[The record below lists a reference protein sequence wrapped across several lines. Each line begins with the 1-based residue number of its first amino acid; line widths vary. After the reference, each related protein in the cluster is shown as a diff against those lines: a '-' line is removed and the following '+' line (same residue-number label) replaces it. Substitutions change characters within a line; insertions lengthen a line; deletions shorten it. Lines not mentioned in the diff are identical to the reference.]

1 MTEHPVQSEPNE
13 SNEAKDRNKAKEAN
27 EPNEA
32 KNPGDQGRGGSSAL
46 TRLAERL
53 DSSALAEAP
62 RELLREALGA
72 TAAESGVPGVPH
84 ADRQVFLDSISVTGF
99 RGIGRTARLPLTAKP
114 GVTLV
119 VGRNGTGKSSF
130 AEAAETA
137 LTGRTARLD
146 KKRGEVWRRHWRNLH
161 DGAEPKVE
169 VRLAIPGDPRPSALI
184 CTWPGDDVTAPEAEF
199 RRPGH
204 GRRPFADIGWGRAL
218 NDFSPFL
225 SYADL
230 DKVVNG
236 RPSEQYDSV
245 AAILGLGELTD
256 ADERLHGVE
265 KALDSALK
273 QAEAERPALVE
284 ALSALEDP
292 RAERALAALGGP
304 GDPDLDGLDALVTA
318 LPDADE
324 GRLRELRATAAL
336 AGPDLAVVG
345 EAVDRLREAVAVL
358 DDVRAS
364 GAEDAHQRAELL
376 ATALEHSRRHED
388 EDTCPVCGS
397 DRPLDEAW
405 AELAA
410 EQVAMLRRD
419 AVTAGEARTGLRDAV
434 DAVRYLVTPVPGWL
448 PAPLVDPWEEWQAC
462 RAIGDAERLA
472 VRAETAAL
480 VLADACA
487 VLREDALRELAK
499 LDEEWRA
506 CVTRLAGWLDRAG
519 PAYAGRPRLRQ
530 VRAAR
535 KWLKEERTA
544 LREERFRPFED
555 HSQRIWEELRQ
566 RSDVDLRSV
575 RLTGGEKATVRKLVM
590 DVSVDDTQAA
600 ALGVMSQGELHSLA
614 LSLFLP
620 RAAAPDSPFGFV
632 VIDDPVQSMDPA
644 KVHGLAKV
652 LHDLGE
658 TRQIVVFTHDTR
670 LQRAFTGQELPVT
683 VMEVERGRRSV
694 VRARPVSDPIG
705 QALADARALARTPD
719 LPPVATT
726 HVLPSLCRT
735 VLERAFSEA
744 AWLRLHRAGTA
755 EHDAEKAVAGAV
767 TLMDIAAL
775 GLFGDPSKG
784 ARDVYRELR
793 RRCGPGAVDLVRQ
806 CQEGAHPSGTS
817 MPDPHRFVT
826 GVEDIALTVR
836 RPEETP

>member
-1 MTEHPVQSEPNE
+1 MTEHPARSEPNA
-13 SNEAKDRNKAKEAN
+13 SDHQADRR
-27 EPNEA
+27 
-32 KNPGDQGRGGSSAL
+32 RGASSTLSRL
-46 TRLAERL
+46 TARLET
-53 DSSALAEAP
+53 SALAEVP

-72 TAAESGVPGVPH
+72 TATEPSGTPASPH
-84 ADRQVFLDSISVTGF
+84 PDQRVFLDSISVNGF
-99 RGIGRTARLPLTAKP
+99 RGIGRKARLPLTAQP

-119 VGRNGTGKSSF
+119 VGRNGSGKSSF
-130 AEAAETA
+130 AEGAETA

-146 KKRGEVWRRHWRNLH
+146 KQRGEVWRRHWRNLH
-161 DGAEPKVE
+161 DGADPKVE
-169 VRLAIPGDPRPSALI
+169 VRLAIAGDPRLSTLT
-184 CTWPGDDVTAPEAEF
+184 CTWSGDDVTAPEVEF

-204 GRRPFADIGWGRAL
+204 GRRPFAGIGWERAL
-218 NDFSPFL
+218 KDYSPFL

-230 DKVVNG
+230 DKVLNG

-245 AAILGLGELTD
+245 AAILGLRELTD
-256 ADERLHGVE
+256 ADERLQGIE

-273 QAEAERPALVE
+273 QAEVERPVLAK
-284 ALSALEDP
+284 ALSALDDP
-292 RAERALAALGGP
+292 RAVRALAVVGKA
-304 GDPDLDGLDALVTA
+304 GDPDFVELDALVTS

-324 GRLRELRATAAL
+324 GRLRELRTTAAL
-336 AGPDLAVVG
+336 TGPDLGAVG
-345 EAVDRLREAVAVL
+345 AAVDRLREAVAVL

-376 ATALEHSRRHED
+376 AKAQEYSRRHE
-388 EDTCPVCGS
+388 EEGTCPVCGS
-397 DRPLDEAW
+397 DRALDEAW
-405 AELAA
+405 AERAA
-410 EQVAMLRRD
+410 EQVASLMRE
-419 AVTAGEARTGLRDAV
+419 AATAREARTGLREAV
-434 DAVRYLVTPVPGWL
+434 DALRYLVTPVPAWL

-462 RAIGDAERLA
+462 RAIDDAERLA
-472 VRAETAAL
+472 ARAETAAL

-487 VLREDALRELAK
+487 ALREEALRELEK
-499 LDEEWRA
+499 LDEEWRS
-506 CVTRLAGWLDRAG
+506 CVTRLAGWLDRAR

-535 KWLKEERTA
+535 KWLKEARAE
-544 LREERFRPFED
+544 LREERLRPFED

-566 RSDVDLRSV
+566 QSNVDLRSV
-575 RLTGGEKATVRKLVM
+575 RLTGSEKANVRKLVM
-590 DVSVDDTQAA
+590 DVSVDGTEAA

-658 TRQIVVFTHDTR
+658 TRQVVVFTHDTR
-670 LQRAFTGQELPVT
+670 LQRAFTNQEFPVT
-683 VMEVERGRRSV
+683 VLEVERQGRSAV
-694 VRARPVSDPIG
+694 TVRRVTDPVS
-705 QALADARALARTPD
+705 QSLADARALIRTPN
-719 LPPVATT
+719 LPPVAMT

-744 AWLRLHRAGTA
+744 AWLRLHRAGLA
-755 EHDAEKAVAGAV
+755 EHEAEKTVAGAV

-775 GLFGDPSKG
+775 ALFGDPSKRAG
-784 ARDVYRELR
+784 EVYRELR

-817 MPDPHRFVT
+817 MPDPQRFVN
-826 GVEDIALTVR
+826 DIKAVALTVR
-836 RPEETP
+836 KPEEGP

>member
-1 MTEHPVQSEPNE
+1 MTEHPAQSD
-13 SNEAKDRNKAKEAN
+13 SNATN
-27 EPNEA
+27 
-32 KNPGDQGRGGSSAL
+32 DQGRGGSSTL
-46 TRLAERL
+46 SRLAARL
-53 DSSALAEAP
+53 ESSELAEAP

-72 TAAESGVPGVPH
+72 TGAEPGAPAVPH
-84 ADRQVFLDSISVTGF
+84 PDQGVFLDSISVSGF
-99 RGIGRTARLPLTAKP
+99 RGIGRKARLPLTAKP

-119 VGRNGTGKSSF
+119 VGRNGSGKSSF
-130 AEAAETA
+130 AEGVETA

-146 KKRGEVWRRHWRNLH
+146 KQRGEVWRRHWRNLH
-161 DGAEPKVE
+161 DGTDPKVE
-169 VRLAIPGDPRPSALI
+169 VRLAIAGDPRLSTLT
-184 CTWPGDDVTAPEAEF
+184 CTWPSDDVTAPAVEF

-204 GRRPFADIGWGRAL
+204 GRRPFADIGWERAL
-218 NDFSPFL
+218 NDYSPFL

-230 DKVVNG
+230 DKVLNG

-245 AAILGLGELTD
+245 AAILGLGELAD
-256 ADERLHGVE
+256 ADERLQGTE
-265 KALDSALK
+265 KALASALK
-273 QAEAERPALVE
+273 QVEAERPALVE
-284 ALSALEDP
+284 ALSALDDP
-292 RAERALAALGGP
+292 RADRALVVVGGA
-304 GDPDLDGLDALVTA
+304 GDPDLVELGALVTA

-336 AGPDLAVVG
+336 TGPDLGAVG
-345 EAVDRLREAVAVL
+345 ASVDRLREAIAVL

-376 ATALEHSRRHED
+376 AKALEHSLRHED

-397 DRPLDEAW
+397 DRPLDEEW
-405 AELAA
+405 ADRAT
-410 EQVAMLRRD
+410 EQVATLRLE
-419 AVTAGEARTGLRDAV
+419 AATAWEARTGLRDAV
-434 DAVRYLVTPVPGWL
+434 DAVRHLVTPVPARL

-462 RAIGDAERLA
+462 RAIDDAERLA
-472 VRAETAAL
+472 ASAEAAAL

-487 VLREDALRELAK
+487 ALREEALRELEK

-506 CVTRLAGWLDRAG
+506 CVTRLAGWLDRAR
-519 PAYAGRPRLRQ
+519 PAYAGRSRLRQ

-535 KWLKEERTA
+535 KWLKDACAE
-544 LREERFRPFED
+544 LREERLRPFED
-555 HSQRIWEELRQ
+555 YSQRIWEELRQ
-566 RSDVDLRSV
+566 QSNVDLRSV
-575 RLTGGEKATVRKLVM
+575 RLTGSEKATVRKLVM
-590 DVSVDDTQAA
+590 EVSVDGTQAA

-658 TRQIVVFTHDTR
+658 TRQVVVFTHDTR
-670 LQRAFTGQELPVT
+670 LQRAFTNQDFPVT
-683 VMEVERGRRSV
+683 VLEVEREGRSAV
-694 VRARPVSDPIG
+694 IVRRVTDPVG
-705 QALADARALARTPD
+705 QALADARALVRTPN
-719 LPPVATT
+719 LSPVAMT

-744 AWLRLHRAGTA
+744 AWLRLHRAGLA
-755 EHDAEKAVAGAV
+755 EHEAEKTVAGAV

-775 GLFGDPSKG
+775 GLFGDPSKRAG
-784 ARDVYRELR
+784 AVYREVR
-793 RRCGPGAVDLVRQ
+793 RRCGPGVVDLIRQ

-817 MPDPHRFVT
+817 MPDPHRFVD
-826 GVEDIALTVR
+826 DIKAVALTVR
-836 RPEETP
+836 KPEEGP